1 MNPERLQKVLASAG
15 IASRRDS
22 EDFITSGRV
31 AVNGK
36 VVRVAG
42 TRVDP
47 ETDTITIDG
56 QPLGPIQPRTYIML
70 NKPVG
75 VVSTTDDPQGRQTVV
90 DLVESEARLFPV
102 GRLDYDS
109 EGLIILTDDGALTQ
123 QLTHPSNQVEKE
135 YRVLLNEAPS
145 SDALREW
152 RNGLLLDGV
161 MTSPAWVEIVERSDE
176 GSWVRVVLREGRKRQ
191 IREVAKLLG
200 YDVLRLIRVRE
211 GPLQLGELAQGESR
225 ALTEAEVEQLWE
237 HAEKTARETQ
247 AATRERP
254 SGPRRSDAGPQAAPR
269 PANPGRQCDE
279 HAPARDRQGWRDD
292 QYMPND
298 QEVSEDNWGNHRDYQ
313 PRDDRNRGTSR
324 SAPGRGYRGSPRD
337 YPRRDDRG
345 GSGPR
350 DFQRRDPRSGSGPRD
365 FQRRDDRGSSGGS
378 GPRDFQRRDPR
389 SGSGPRDFQRRD
401 DRGGSPRDYPP
412 RRDDRGSSGGSG
424 PRDFQRRDDRGGSP
438 RDYPPRRDDRGSSGG
453 SGPRDFQRRDN
464 RGDSSRDY
472 PPRRDDRGSSGGSGP
487 RDFQRRD
494 NQGGSPRDYP
504 PRRDDR
510 GDRGGSGPRDYP
522 PRRDDRGNQGGS
534 RDSQRR
540 DFSSER
546 GDRPR
551 QDNRHQQ
558 RDDARAAPSERPDF
572 NQEASPRSSRP
583 RLTMRIRRP
592 KSDENEE

>member
-47 ETDTITIDG
+47 EHDTITIDG
-56 QPLGPIQPRTYIML
+56 QALGPIQPRTYIML

-90 DLVESEARLFPV
+90 ELVESTARLFPV

-161 MTSPAWVEIVERSDE
+161 MTSPAWVEVIDRSDE

-225 ALTEAEVEQLWE
+225 QLTEAEVEQLWE

-254 SGPRRSDAGPQAAPR
+254 AGPRRADAGPRDQQPRTPETARPRDSR
-269 PANPGRQCDE
+269 PARDVGGWRDE
-279 HAPARDRQGWRDD
+279 RGPVRDRQGWRDD
-292 QYMPND
+292 HQYAADD
-298 QEVSEDNWGNHRDYQ
+298 QEGPEDNWGNHRDYQ
-313 PRDDRNRGTSR
+313 PRDERGR
-324 SAPGRGYRGSPRD
+324 GARPVPGRDGR
-337 YPRRDDRG
+337 

-350 DFQRRDPRSGSGPRD
+350 DFQRRDPR
-365 FQRRDDRGSSGGS
+365 GS

-389 SGSGPRDFQRRD
+389 GSGPRDFQRRD
-401 DRGGSPRDYPP
+401 ERSGSPHDYQPRD
-412 RRDDRGSSGGSG
+412 SIGSG
-424 PRDFQRRDDRGGSP
+424 PRDFQRRDPRGSGSRDFPRRDERSGSPRDFQRRDERSGSP
-438 RDYPPRRDDRGSSGG
+438 RDYPPRDNRGSA
-453 SGPRDFQRRDN
+453 PRDFQRRDE
-464 RGDSSRDY
+464 R
-472 PPRRDDRGSSGGSGP
+472 SG
-487 RDFQRRD
+487 RCV
-494 NQGGSPRDYP
+494 
-504 PRRDDR
+504 
-510 GDRGGSGPRDYP
+510 
-522 PRRDDRGNQGGS
+522 
-534 RDSQRR
+534 
-540 DFSSER
+540 
-546 GDRPR
+546 
-551 QDNRHQQ
+551 
-558 RDDARAAPSERPDF
+558 
-572 NQEASPRSSRP
+572 
-583 RLTMRIRRP
+583 
-592 KSDENEE
+592 